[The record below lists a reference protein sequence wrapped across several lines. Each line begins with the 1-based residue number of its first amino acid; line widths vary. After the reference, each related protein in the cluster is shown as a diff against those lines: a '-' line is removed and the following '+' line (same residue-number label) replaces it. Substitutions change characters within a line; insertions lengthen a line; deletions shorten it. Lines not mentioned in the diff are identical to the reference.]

1 MSKNLM
7 QDMKNKSNNVLYLKY
22 REIITQNLFNKLKK
36 ESTANSSFNDSNSF
50 IYKNK
55 NVDINNNLKK
65 IENASIPK
73 IKKIKNKFISLFKK
87 EEDSS
92 LNTKIKEYL
101 KNKYFKKIRGSQN
114 LSNNLNISNSSKI
127 IYKLGNK
134 NLNQNKNLYSFNN
147 IMLKNDKFNENLDLI
162 KPKKNYYSLS
172 QSFNNTKGDSSK
184 EVIKSRIT
192 LKNIRLKNLKRKF
205 KLYSQSLK
213 NLDVK
218 EYESNKKK
226 NLINKELYSN
236 NNLLRI
242 IKLNLINNNFFD
254 IENDFICEYNNK
266 YINNFGKDLII
277 KTNKTLKGYLPKNCK
292 RNFSHNTISKFK
304 SLLGNF

>member
-55 NVDINNNLKK
+55 NVDKNNNLKK
-65 IENASIPK
+65 IENSSISK

-92 LNTKIKEYL
+92 FNRKIKEYL
-101 KNKYFKKIRGSQN
+101 NNKYFKKTRGSQN
-114 LSNNLNISNSSKI
+114 LSNNLNILNSSKI
-127 IYKLGNK
+127 IYKIGNK

-162 KPKKNYYSLS
+162 K
-172 QSFNNTKGDSSK
+172 QM
-184 EVIKSRIT
+184 
-192 LKNIRLKNLKRKF
+192 
-205 KLYSQSLK
+205 
-213 NLDVK
+213 
-218 EYESNKKK
+218 
-226 NLINKELYSN
+226 
-236 NNLLRI
+236 
-242 IKLNLINNNFFD
+242 
-254 IENDFICEYNNK
+254 
-266 YINNFGKDLII
+266 
-277 KTNKTLKGYLPKNCK
+277 
-292 RNFSHNTISKFK
+292 
-304 SLLGNF
+304 